1 LTVTLLVLACS
12 TAEKPPPPDLQQR
25 TQTQERDAVRVTV
38 GVPTAA
44 EAAAIYGVDLAEK
57 QVQPVWVEVR
67 NGAAVPYWFL
77 SSGLDPNSF
86 SSSETAYAFR
96 RADGNDALRQQFD
109 RLQFRNP
116 VAPGAVISGYVLTNL
131 DEGVKAVQI
140 DLVARGDAK
149 SFTFLVLDPTF
160 AGVTRKIDF
169 DRLYRD
175 DELVHAN
182 NEDELRALLERL
194 PCCTTNKDGS
204 ENGDPLN
211 LVVVGSRF
219 DLASAAIRRQWH
231 ATEILSSES
240 LWRTVAAFFEGTRYR
255 YSPISP
261 LYVYGRPQDAA
272 IQKVRGSVNER
283 NHARFW
289 LSPIRFRGEP
299 VWIGQ
304 ISRDIGVK
312 LTLKSP
318 TISTHVIDP
327 DVDETR
333 RYLAEDL
340 AYSQS
345 LYRIGYVKGV
355 GYVPRDA
362 PRMNLVGDPWYSDGL
377 RAVMFLG
384 SRPHA
389 LNELEI
395 LDWERPARFR
405 TPGRGLAAEETRDGA
420 P

>member
-1 LTVTLLVLACS
+1 MR
-12 TAEKPPPPDLQQR
+12 QR
-25 TQTQERDAVRVTV
+25 TQTQVRDGVSVTV
-38 GVPTAA
+38 DVPTAE
-44 EAAAIYGVDLAEK
+44 EAAAVYGVDLADR
-57 QVQPVWVEVR
+57 QIQPVWIEVS
-67 NGAAVPYWFL
+67 NSGSVPYWFL
-77 SSGLDPNSF
+77 SSGLDPYSF
-86 SSSETAYAFR
+86 SSSEAAYAFR
-96 RADGNDALRQQFD
+96 PADEDSALRQQFE

-116 VAPGAVISGYVLTNL
+116 VMPGSIASGYVLTNL
-131 DEGVKAVQI
+131 DEGTKAVQI
-140 DLVARGDAK
+140 DLIARGDAK
-149 SFTFLVLDPTF
+149 SFTFLVADPTF
-160 AGVTRKIDF
+160 KGVSTNADF
-169 DRLYRD
+169 DRLYPD
-175 DELVHAN
+175 DELTHVN
-182 NEDELRALLERL
+182 NDDELRLLLERL

-211 LVVVGSRF
+211 LVLVGSRF
-219 DLASAAIRRQWH
+219 DIASAATRRQWH
-231 ATEILSSES
+231 RTEILSSES

-272 IQKVRGSVNER
+272 IQKVRGSIDER

-289 LSPIRFRGEP
+289 LTPIRFRGEQ

-312 LTLKSP
+312 YTLKSP

-345 LYRIGYVKGV
+345 MYRIGYVKGV
-355 GYVPRDA
+355 GSVPRDA

-384 SRPHA
+384 PRPHA

-405 TPGRGLAAEETRDGA
+405 SPGRGQAAEERRDGA

>member
-1 LTVTLLVLACS
+1 M
-12 TAEKPPPPDLQQR
+12 QQR
-25 TQTQERDAVRVTV
+25 TQTQVRDGVSVTV

-44 EAAAIYGVDLAEK
+44 EAASIYGADLADK
-57 QVQPVWVEVR
+57 QMQPVWVEVR
-67 NGAAVPYWFL
+67 NSTSATYWLL

-86 SSSETAYAFR
+86 SSSEAAYAFR
-96 RADGNDALRQQFD
+96 GTAGGGTLRQQFD

-116 VAPGAVISGYVLTNL
+116 VAPGAVASGYVLTNL
-131 DEGVKAVQI
+131 DEGAKAVQV
-140 DLVARGDAK
+140 DMVARGDAK
-149 SFTFLVLDPTF
+149 SFTFLVFDPTF
-160 AGVTRKIDF
+160 EGVSRKIDF

-175 DELVHAN
+175 DELIRAN
-182 NEDELRALLERL
+182 SDDELRALLEQL
-194 PCCTTNKDGS
+194 PCCTTNRTGS

-211 LVVVGSRF
+211 LVLVGSAF
-219 DLASAAIRRQWH
+219 DIASAAIRRQWH
-231 ATEILSSES
+231 ATEVLSSES
-240 LWRTVAAFFEGTRYR
+240 LWRTVMSFFEGTRYR

-272 IQKVRGSVNER
+272 IQKVRGSIDER

-289 LSPIRFRGEP
+289 LTPIRFRGEQ

-312 LTLKSP
+312 FTLKSP

-355 GYVPRDA
+355 GLVPRDS

-384 SRPHA
+384 PRPHA
-389 LNELEI
+389 LSELEI
-395 LDWERPARFR
+395 LDWEKPGRFR
-405 TPGRGLAAEETRDGA
+405 SPGKGVAAEERRDGA